1 MKKLIIWALALLPLA
16 GCGVSSSTGSTA
28 STSTS
33 TTKASSASNKSAD
46 AYLVFTADS
55 QESIVVTVDGKQYNK
70 ETIQVKS
77 SGSMKDLQEMAGN
90 IITVTPGSHQVRV
103 TKGGQQV
110 FQQNVTISP
119 QERKIIKL

>member
-28 STSTS
+28 STST
-33 TTKASSASNKSAD
+33 TKASSASNRSAA
-46 AYLVFTADS
+46 AYLIFTADS